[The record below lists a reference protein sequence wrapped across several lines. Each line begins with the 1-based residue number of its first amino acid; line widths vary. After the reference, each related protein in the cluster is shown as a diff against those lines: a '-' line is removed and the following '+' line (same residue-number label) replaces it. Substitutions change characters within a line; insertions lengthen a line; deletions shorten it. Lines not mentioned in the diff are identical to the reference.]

1 MCVTS
6 FNGDSRLPASKI
18 MHAAINIFS
27 PHSSS
32 AIKQIARRKL
42 NFQTDCISL
51 CICEFYFWWRSS
63 MSQSHKVQVIRL
75 YCITSSPLQ
84 SPSQTH
90 ITSAFSLCDCLCSD
104 RSHSERVYTSGC
116 GSKKKTTT
124 KSTFVALWFYFF
136 FRCGFCFA
144 SAFVRWRFR
153 RERKFTELVAS
164 CNEEAVNGVTR
175 FCVDV
180 RLCVSTFKCGS
191 HSSSIVPMP
200 RVATT
205 CVVGFVGWYKVADG
219 GTNSTW
225 MPGKWKWNSHFECD
239 GVSFCRVSNFSTAA

>member
-136 FRCGFCFA
+136 FVAGFVLRRHSFA
-144 SAFVRWRFR
+144 GDSEEKENSPNSSPAAR
-153 RERKFTELVAS
+153 RLMALPGF
-164 CNEEAVNGVTR
+164 
-175 FCVDV
+175 
-180 RLCVSTFKCGS
+180 VSTCD
-191 HSSSIVPMP
+191 
-200 RVATT
+200 
-205 CVVGFVGWYKVADG
+205 CV
-219 GTNSTW
+219 
-225 MPGKWKWNSHFECD
+225 
-239 GVSFCRVSNFSTAA
+239 